1 LLVQLF
7 GLRFGGVADALR
19 LLFKLVGLRVCLCL
33 YGAPLI
39 LQRVG
44 LGIARLRSG
53 TIDTICGPASPL
65 SRAVPS

>member
-39 LQRVG
+39 LQRRPW
-44 LGIARLRSG
+44 IARLRSG